1 MKNKT
6 SQYRQGDVLILKV
19 DLIPK
24 SKQTK
29 VVLLA
34 KGEVTGH
41 HHSIYDGAIGYADD
55 ETGLAEF
62 IEVEQQEGVD
72 LVHQEHETITLPP
85 GKYRSVIQSQ
95 YTPEEIK
102 RVAD

>member
-6 SQYRQGDVLILKV
+6 QQYRQGDVLVLKV
-19 DLIPK
+19 DSIPK
-24 SKQTK
+24 LQKTK
-29 VVLLA
+29 IVRLA
-34 KGEVTGH
+34 NGEITGH
-41 HHSIYDGAIGYADD
+41 HHTICEGAVGYADD

-62 IEVEQQEGVD
+62 VEVEEQEGVD

-85 GKYRSVIQSQ
+85 GKFRSVIQSQ